1 MRNCGVHTN
10 TNRCYSSQP
19 CTPTRNAK
27 LPTRCSIAQLS
38 LTVLRLWILKTTLKG
53 ELHKSSR
60 TGVLVRQMLAA
71 TNPDPRFTEEL
82 SFQPPPQP
90 PCRTCDRGRK
100 AHEATAGHPQNQKRG
115 PWRLGPGPLPTQSA
129 CAAGSGAP
137 PARGSAPLRSGAPAR
152 RPRLNPSS
160 PGHAAAA
167 PRGPGPLRT
176 ETLPQVMAGAFPPY
190 SPCPLR
196 VGSSLLPEPW
206 GLICRAFC
214 ATSTFTVHPTKR
226 PAYLEE
232 YKDEH
237 QLVDHTDAEP
247 KPPVGCIQ
255 TRRTQRHQGAPP
267 CGPRPRPTQLPRT
280 ASARGPQVPG
290 RDFRSKL

>member
-1 MRNCGVHTN
+1 
-10 TNRCYSSQP
+10 
-19 CTPTRNAK
+19 
-27 LPTRCSIAQLS
+27 
-38 LTVLRLWILKTTLKG
+38 
-53 ELHKSSR
+53 
-60 TGVLVRQMLAA
+60 MLAA

-160 PGHAAAA
+160 PSHAAAA

-176 ETLPQVMAGAFPPY
+176 ETLPQAMAGAFPPLQPLPPSGGVQPPTRALGADTQSFLCHLHFHS
-190 SPCPLR
+190 SPNQ
-196 VGSSLLPEPW
+196 E
-206 GLICRAFC
+206 
-214 ATSTFTVHPTKR
+214 
-226 PAYLEE
+226 
-232 YKDEH
+232 
-237 QLVDHTDAEP
+237 
-247 KPPVGCIQ
+247 
-255 TRRTQRHQGAPP
+255 TR
-267 CGPRPRPTQLPRT
+267 L
-280 ASARGPQVPG
+280 PG
-290 RDFRSKL
+290 RV